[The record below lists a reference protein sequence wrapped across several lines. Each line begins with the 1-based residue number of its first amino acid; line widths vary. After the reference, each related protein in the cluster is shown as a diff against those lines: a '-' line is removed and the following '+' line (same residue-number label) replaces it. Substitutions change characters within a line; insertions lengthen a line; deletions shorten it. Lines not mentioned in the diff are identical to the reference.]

1 MKKAIRLCRHYAL
14 LACTLWLTA
23 GGTTGQ
29 VRAQAPVIS
38 VGAWDGGATIK
49 GGILTYQWLTLKRSP
64 EHGPPIMSQSLAS
77 YDRHI
82 TRATL
87 GTSQWAWVR
96 RWEQRYRVFSL
107 ARRYPSP
114 PGKETYAAAFGGN
127 LSVQDGGQSVSSRWS
142 GMSRASRANVAANS
156 FLVWARRNTGS
167 QRWKEG

>member
-1 MKKAIRLCRHYAL
+1 MKKSLRLCRHCAL
-14 LACTLWLTA
+14 LACTFWLTA

-49 GGILTYQWLTLKRSP
+49 DGVLTYQWLTAKPSP
-64 EHGPPIMSQSLAS
+64 AHGLPRMSQSLAS
-77 YDRHI
+77 YDRH
-82 TRATL
+82 TARATL
-87 GTSQWAWVR
+87 NHSQWAWTR

-127 LSVQDGGQSVSSRWS
+127 LRVRDGGRSVSSSWS
-142 GMSRASRANVAANS
+142 GMSRASRANAAANS
-156 FLVWARRNTGS
+156 FLVWARRSTGS
-167 QRWKEG
+167 QR